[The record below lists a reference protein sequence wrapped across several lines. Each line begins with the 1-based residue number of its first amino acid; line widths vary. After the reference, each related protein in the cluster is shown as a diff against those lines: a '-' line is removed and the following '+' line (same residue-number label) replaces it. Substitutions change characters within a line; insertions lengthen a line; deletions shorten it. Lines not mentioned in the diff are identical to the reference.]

1 MWSLLQGNLFHNSD
15 NMGLYCNEG
24 YSVPTPLST
33 RIWWSLPCLW
43 KLPRD
48 QNALRPQ
55 GLVPW
60 VNRLLSAYSDSITP
74 RPCPSR
80 LYGNDAPPPITL
92 FLCAFSYMLNM
103 TLVGAIVMFLH
114 DIADI
119 PTQFVRCFSE
129 TTKFKTTICSVV
141 GMIVTW
147 FYTRILVFPYCIY
160 QFFIFYPKKYQGKGF
175 FFHLCICLFC
185 MYTGLV

>member
-1 MWSLLQGNLFHNSD
+1 MEMMLHHL
-15 NMGLYCNEG
+15 
-24 YSVPTPLST
+24 
-33 RIWWSLPCLW
+33 
-43 KLPRD
+43 
-48 QNALRPQ
+48 
-55 GLVPW
+55 
-60 VNRLLSAYSDSITP
+60 
-74 RPCPSR
+74 
-80 LYGNDAPPPITL
+80 ITL

-147 FYTRILVFPYCIY
+147 FYTRIIVFPYCIY
-160 QFFIFYPKKYQGKGF
+160 QFFIFYPENYQGKGF
-175 FFHLCICLFC
+175 FFHLCILFVLHV
-185 MYTGLV
+185 YWFGLMLKAIGKFVAGGKLEEASVEKHKIN

>member
-1 MWSLLQGNLFHNSD
+1 MIKLTWQYFYDSCKEKDNCQTFKDKEVMWSLLQGNLFHNSD

-60 VNRLLSAYSDSITP
+60 VNRLLSAYSDSIIL
-74 RPCPSR
+74 RPCPPR
-80 LYGNDAPPPITL
+80 LYGNDASPPDNFVSLRLQLHAQYDTSR
-92 FLCAFSYMLNM
+92 SYSHVLARYSWYSHTVCEVLQWDN
-103 TLVGAIVMFLH
+103 
-114 DIADI
+114 
-119 PTQFVRCFSE
+119 
-129 TTKFKTTICSVV
+129 
-141 GMIVTW
+141 
-147 FYTRILVFPYCIY
+147 
-160 QFFIFYPKKYQGKGF
+160 
-175 FFHLCICLFC
+175 
-185 MYTGLV
+185 

>member
-60 VNRLLSAYSDSITP
+60 VNRLLSAYSDSIIL
-74 RPCPSR
+74 RPCPPR
-80 LYGNDAPPPITL
+80 LYGNDASPPDNFVSLRLQLHAQYDT
-92 FLCAFSYMLNM
+92 SR
-103 TLVGAIVMFLH
+103 VMFLH

-160 QFFIFYPKKYQGKGF
+160 QFFIFFQKITKAKGSF
-175 FFHLCICLFC
+175 SIFAFCLFC